1 MQIGPAFR
9 RFGAQLGLI
18 ALLVS
23 GCSLDADATSTPTT
37 SEAPPT
43 EDADNEP
50 NAGESEDDLP
60 EPNVAQP
67 QGVTRQPAGDIASL
81 AELSGLITYRDD
93 SCLLYTSPSPRDATL
108 SRMPSSA

>member
-9 RFGAQLGLI
+9 RFGVQLGLI

-50 NAGESEDDLP
+50 NAGESEDL
-60 EPNVAQP
+60 
-67 QGVTRQPAGDIASL
+67 SL
-81 AELSGLITYRDD
+81 IHI
-93 SCLLYTSPSPRDATL
+93 
-108 SRMPSSA
+108 